1 LELKIGE
8 TKQKRNASKCLYAKQ
23 SLEQIL
29 KDGSRRNGWM
39 SDQGSPAADGRAKSE
54 ERPIADHQS
63 VSAQKHLLLHRSLL
77 LLKKIKN
84 SSVKRKK

>member
-8 TKQKRNASKCLYAKQ
+8 TKRRKNASKCPYAKQ

-54 ERPIADHQS
+54 
-63 VSAQKHLLLHRSLL
+63 
-77 LLKKIKN
+77 
-84 SSVKRKK
+84 